1 MSQFT
6 NPYNSQNGMTNMGTQ
21 QMAGYPSSAWMPTG
35 NPPGSS
41 VNQMMGVSTQQN
53 NMFNSQMGNQPM
65 PMQQSNMQDW
75 KPYSPVP
82 VRAIVGRWVNNFDE
96 IKPQDVPMDGSISLF
111 PQSDN
116 TCIYAM
122 MWSNDGKIVPYRF
135 VPEKNETITQQT
147 TIPSEM
153 GSIIQGY
160 ETIAANVAD
169 RLSKLE
175 GRLDDIYNSISQ
187 PIQTATNTPR
197 VKKTVDKE
205 EK

>member
-1 MSQFT
+1 MPQFT
-6 NPYNSQNGMTNMGTQ
+6 NPYNSQNGMGPQ
-21 QMAGYPSSAWMPTG
+21 SMAGYPSAGWMPTG
-35 NPPGSS
+35 NAPGGS
-41 VNQMMGVSTQQN
+41 VNQMMSMSGQPN
-53 NMFNSQMGNQPM
+53 NMFNGQTVTQPM
-65 PMQQSNMQDW
+65 PMQQNNMQDW

-135 VPEKNETITQQT
+135 VPEKNEQPTQQQ
-147 TIPSEM
+147 IAMPPEM
-153 GSIIQGY
+153 GNIIQGY
-160 ETIAANVAD
+160 EAIATNVAD
-169 RLSKLE
+169 RLAALE

-187 PIQTATNTPR
+187 PVTVTTSTPR
-197 VKKTVDKE
+197 TKKTVDKE